1 MKRNKDITK
10 YTTPSGQV
18 RYKFKVYVGKD
29 EETGNSIQARKQGF
43 KSYDDALKSY
53 FEIKDKI
60 AKGTYTG
67 NENKKHKF
75 SKLYELWL
83 ANYELTVKPST
94 LHNTKMFFDNHILP
108 DLGNLYVEKVTTL
121 RCQKV
126 INKWFDELPKTYKKI
141 YNLASNIFEYAVN
154 NDLIV
159 KNPMKR
165 TIKPKLQREKKPFT
179 NFYSKEELNE
189 YLEACKKKENPR
201 VYLFFRILAYTG
213 MRKGE
218 ALALKWSDV
227 DFANDTITISKTL
240 SIGENN
246 TLHIGTPKTKAS
258 YRTIHID
265 QQTIYYLK
273 EWRKEQRKRLFKLGF
288 NALSDDQ
295 LLFNNKD
302 NGLVRPWLVQSWNRT
317 IAKDTG
323 LKYITVH
330 GFRHTHASLLFE
342 AGTPMQDV
350 KQRLGHS
357 SITTTMNIYTHV
369 TKSEQKKTAD
379 NFARFME
386 G

>member
-10 YTTPSGQV
+10 YKTPSGQV

-53 FEIKDKI
+53 FKIKDKI

-75 SKLYELWL
+75 SELYKLWL
-83 ANYELTVKPST
+83 VNYELTVKPNT
-94 LHNTKMFFDNHILP
+94 LHNTKAFFKNHILP
-108 DLGNLYVEKVTTL
+108 DLGNFYIEKLSVF
-121 RCQKV
+121 RCQQIV
-126 INKWFDELPKTYKKI
+126 NKWADSLPKTFIILYNFSKKI
-141 YNLASNIFEYAVN
+141 FDYAISNE
-154 NDLIV
+154 LIQR
-159 KNPMKR
+159 NPMKR
-165 TIKPKLQREKKPFT
+165 VILPKIEQQKKSFT

-189 YLEACKKKENPR
+189 FLEACKQKKNPR

-227 DFANDTITISKTL
+227 NFVECTININKTL
-240 SIGENN
+240 SIGDHNSVI
-246 TLHIGTPKTKAS
+246 IGTPKTKAS
-258 YRTIHID
+258 YRTIQID
-265 QQTIYYLK
+265 KQTIYYLK

-317 IAKDTG
+317 IAKDAG

-342 AGTPMQDV
+342 AGTPMEDV
-350 KQRLGHS
+350 KDRLGHS
-357 SITTTMNIYTHV
+357 SITTTLNVYTHV
-369 TKSEQKKTAD
+369 TSSQRKKTAD
-379 NFARFME
+379 NFAHFME

>member
-1 MKRNKDITK
+1 MKRNKDITRYK
-10 YTTPSGQV
+10 TPSGQV

-29 EETGNSIQARKQGF
+29 EETGNSIQSRKQGF

-83 ANYELTVKPST
+83 ANYELTVKPNT
-94 LHNTKMFFDNHILP
+94 LHNTKAFFKNHILP
-108 DLGNLYVEKVTTL
+108 DLGNFYIEKLTIF
-121 RCQKV
+121 RCQQIV
-126 INKWFDELPKTYKKI
+126 NKWSDGLPKTFIILYNFSKKI
-141 YNLASNIFEYAVN
+141 FDYAISNE
-154 NDLIV
+154 LIQR
-159 KNPMKR
+159 NPMKR
-165 TIKPKLQREKKPFT
+165 VILPKIEQQKKPFT

-189 YLEACKKKENPR
+189 FLEACKQKKNPR

-227 DFANDTITISKTL
+227 NFAECTIDINKTL
-240 SIGENN
+240 SIGDHNSVI
-246 TLHIGTPKTKAS
+246 IGTPKTKAS

-342 AGTPMQDV
+342 AGTPMEDV
-350 KQRLGHS
+350 KDRLGHS
-357 SITTTMNIYTHV
+357 SITTTLNVYTHV
-369 TKSEQKKTAD
+369 TSSQRKKTAD
-379 NFARFME
+379 NFAHFME